1 MWVSAGILRTPTS
14 PTKFTRFLTREL
26 RKASGVALP
35 HSDFAQ
41 RSRSNGPQH
50 TIPSSDA
57 DEEEAPDP
65 ALELS
70 DASAS
75 SIREA
80 KRRDAYLEPW
90 YPEDATAEFWSQDVD
105 DLSTTIQLSLD
116 ANRIRCRRDS
126 DKPGPKMNPLP
137 AKSSAKSPKEPLVK

>member
-1 MWVSAGILRTPTS
+1 M
-14 PTKFTRFLTREL
+14 
-26 RKASGVALP
+26 ALY
-35 HSDFAQ
+35 AR
-41 RSRSNGPQH
+41 RSRSNVPQH

-116 ANRIRCRRDS
+116 ANRIRCRCDS
-126 DKPGPKMNPLP
+126 DKPGGKKIFVRRKDESFARGIVREISEGPP
-137 AKSSAKSPKEPLVK
+137 SSSW